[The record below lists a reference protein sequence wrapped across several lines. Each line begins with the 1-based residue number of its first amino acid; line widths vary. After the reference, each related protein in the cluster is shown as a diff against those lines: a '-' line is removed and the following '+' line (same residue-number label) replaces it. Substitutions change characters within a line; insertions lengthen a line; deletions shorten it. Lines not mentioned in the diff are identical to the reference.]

1 MAISSR
7 EIEKKMVFLKNKFF
21 NYYLLTLVTLFV
33 SCSSFQK
40 DQHDFSRYPTSEK
53 KLDHTDCIAILELF
67 TTGKLTLRVL
77 TDPLTRK
84 KMIKNMVSLDEDMK
98 NQIVNL
104 INLRGFSTNLSQ
116 QSLDLLNNLYRDKK
130 LNFYEINDLLKRIN
144 LEGRIEIYFTDKFV
158 MKLYP
163 KEQLLETEAKLM
175 LKMVHSLS
183 ENNKIS
189 AEQGLFFERIFYLS
203 DLKREEFYLVAPKI
217 MDIIPSEPSYVLY
230 RQAIQYSRSIKDV
243 AKREDFLS
251 NINHL
256 YDLTYLS
263 KNSDAQIFMT
273 NHFSTVRT
281 YQEKVLA
288 KNGRLRDSFTEVD
301 WENHLKLLREVHE
314 YEKLYYGCR
323 ALSNNNGNLRASG
336 KKVVWAMTTA
346 GLVSTTG
353 MYFWVKGEEEKDA
366 KWWGRLMWY
375 LTTNTLL
382 NLINGKL
389 FWSNLSNVTLKNA
402 FLTYAVED
410 IALSAGYSF
419 FFDDTDAQ
427 VKDKLEKALKDPEFR
442 KAYERY
448 VDNII
453 KADLINKTKSEYL
466 KMFKTANAEMIN
478 PEALTKDFV
487 EDNINYELTEEKSI
501 EVYAQFIAEKN
512 KAPLA
517 FSSNKGVNNYTYNRA
532 FDSVSLI
539 KTVVLTK
546 FLTNYICM
554 AQSPKQAF
562 WNSTAIYLSS
572 NIIFSGLYIYGRD
585 ELIGD

>member
-1 MAISSR
+1 MD
-7 EIEKKMVFLKNKFF
+7 FLKNKTF
-21 NYYLLTLVTLFV
+21 NYCLLTLVTLFV
-33 SCSSFQK
+33 SCSSFQEK
-40 DQHDFSRYPTSEK
+40 HHDFRRNPTSEN
-53 KLDHTDCIAILELF
+53 KLDHADCIAILDLF
-67 TTGKLTLRVL
+67 TTGKLSLRVL

-84 KMIKNMVSLDEDMK
+84 KMIKEMVSLDEEMK

-104 INLRGFSTNLSQ
+104 INLRGFSANLSQ
-116 QSLDLLNNLYRDKK
+116 QSVDLLNTLYRDRKI
-130 LNFYEINDLLKRIN
+130 NFYEINDLLKRIN
-144 LEGRIEIYFTDKFV
+144 LEGRMEIYFTDKFV
-158 MKLYP
+158 TKSYP
-163 KEQLLETEAKLM
+163 IEQLLEIEKKSM

-183 ENNKIS
+183 ENNKIT

-217 MDIIPSEPSYVLY
+217 METIPSEASYVLY

-251 NINHL
+251 NINHF
-256 YDLTYLS
+256 YDMNFL
-263 KNSDAQIFMT
+263 NRNNEADVFMS
-273 NHFSTVRT
+273 NHFSSVRS

-288 KNGRLRDSFTEVD
+288 KNASLRDSFTEVN

-323 ALSNNNGNLRASG
+323 ALSNNNGSLRASG

-353 MYFWVKGEEEKDA
+353 MYFWIKGDEEKDA

-410 IALSAGYSF
+410 IALSAGYSLV
-419 FFDDTDAQ
+419 FDDSDAQ

-448 VDNII
+448 VDAII
-453 KADLINKTKSEYL
+453 KADLVNKTKSEYL
-466 KMFKTANAEMIN
+466 KMFKTVDNEMIN
-478 PEALTKDFV
+478 PETLTKDFV
-487 EDNINYELTEEKSI
+487 DDKINYELTEEKSI
-501 EVYAQFIAEKN
+501 EVYANFMADQN

-517 FSSNKGVNNYTYNRA
+517 FSNNKGVNNYTYNRA
-532 FDSVSLI
+532 FDSVSLL

-554 AQSPKQAF
+554 AKNPKQAF

-572 NIIFSGLYIYGRD
+572 NIIFSALYIYGRD